1 MSTSNTT
8 QTEEFRSH
16 EFFVT
21 QAREARHSDNQH
33 LRGLTRRA
41 SNGDFADV
49 NDLFADLP
57 RRRPPKH
64 HASEK
69 VRRYGRNKSS
79 LARSHQWLRKTKS
92 WKRRSAEAATRAR
105 AYEELR
111 EHGLGLASMDWVK
124 P

>member
-41 SNGDFADV
+41 SNGDSAEVD
-49 NDLFADLP
+49 DLFADLP

-69 VRRYGRNKSS
+69 VRRYGRNRSR
-79 LARSHQWLRKTKS
+79 LAHWKTKA
-92 WKRRSAEAATRAR
+92 WKRRSAETKERAQV
-105 AYEELR
+105 YEDLR
-111 EHGLGLASMDWVK
+111 NHNQEINWA
-124 P
+124 